1 MNLTEIS
8 DRIDEIGNAWE
19 HFKSVNDEKLKQIEK
34 KGVADCLVM
43 EELNKINN
51 SLNEQKQKLEQ
62 LQISN
67 SRPTFENKGID

>member
-34 KGVADCLVM
+34 KGVKKGNLRFLIY
-43 EELNKINN
+43 LN
-51 SLNEQKQKLEQ
+51 LHH
-62 LQISN
+62 
-67 SRPTFENKGID
+67 